1 MSKEK
6 QKKFARPKSF
16 SRYSNSQKDSIQ
28 KSSLLSKVFGN
39 QKNLDEAR
47 KSFFT
52 AYSFESNINPLRI
65 ITFFLLIAIVMSFGM
80 FFIEKNNE
88 KIYKNWKYQGISTI
102 PPSNAINFDL
112 VIQFSQKENFLD
124 CNSDNPKKL
133 LEGICDKPLKFVNE
147 MDRTQSRSQF
157 LYIFQFLLMFLLFFP
172 LGTFF
177 HRSLR
182 NIKTLKYKSSV
193 SPEKSIVWIYFAI
206 FLYFVCV
213 FISRF
218 ISKDFNIAFLVIFF
232 PFLFLS
238 YRIFKT
244 FFEIYK
250 GSFIQNKDKLFDILT
265 IKFKLWFLSFISLM
279 LFNPSII
286 TRFWAY
292 NLNSVN
298 DLIEGTKL
306 MYFSSILLIIFCF
319 LSIALVV
326 EIYKLQEIKNIK
338 IGSITV
344 DPLQ

>member
-16 SRYSNSQKDSIQ
+16 SRYSNSQKDSLQ
-28 KSSLLSKVFGN
+28 RTSLLSKIFGK

-52 AYSFESNINPLRI
+52 SYSFESNINPLRI
-65 ITFFLLIAIVMSFGM
+65 ITFLLLIAIFMCFGM
-80 FFIEKNNE
+80 FFIEKDNE
-88 KIYKNWKYQGISTI
+88 KIYNNWKYQGISSI

-112 VIQFSQKENFLD
+112 VIEFSQNESFLD
-124 CNSDNPKKL
+124 CNSTNPKEL
-133 LEGICDKPLKFVNE
+133 LEGVCDKPLFFVNE
-147 MDRTQSRSQF
+147 MNQTQSRSQF
-157 LYIFQFLLMFLLFFP
+157 LYIFQFLLMFILFFP

-193 SPEKSIVWIYFAI
+193 SPEKSIVWIYFSS

-218 ISKDFNIAFLVIFF
+218 ISKDFNIAFLIIFF

-250 GSFIQNKDKLFDILT
+250 GSFIQKKDKLFDIIT
-265 IKFKLWFLSFISLM
+265 NRFKLWFLSFITVM

-298 DLIEGTKL
+298 DLIEATKL

-338 IGSITV
+338 KGSIDV

>member
-1 MSKEK
+1 MAKEK
-6 QKKFARPKSF
+6 QKKFGKPKSF
-16 SRYSNSQKDSIQ
+16 SRISNSQKDPLQ
-28 KSSLLSKVFGN
+28 KTSFLSKILGN

-47 KSFFT
+47 KTFFT
-52 AYSFESNINPLRI
+52 AYSFETNINPLRI
-65 ITFFLLIAIVMSFGM
+65 ITLFLFIAILMCFGM

-88 KIYKNWKYQGISTI
+88 NIYKNWKYQGITSI
-102 PPSNAINFDL
+102 PPTSAINFDL
-112 VIQFSQKENFLD
+112 VIEFSQKEDFLD
-124 CNSDNPKKL
+124 CNSSNPKEL
-133 LEGICDKPLKFVNE
+133 LEGTCDTPLIFVNE
-147 MDRTQSRSQF
+147 MDKSQSRSQF

-206 FLYFVCV
+206 FLYFLSV

-218 ISKDFNIAFLVIFF
+218 ISKDFNLAFLVIIF
-232 PFLFLS
+232 PLLFLT

-244 FFEIYK
+244 FSEIYK
-250 GSFIQNKDKLFDILT
+250 GSIIQKKDKIFDILSNRC
-265 IKFKLWFLSFISLM
+265 KLWFLSFISVM

-292 NLNSVN
+292 NSDTVN
-298 DLIEGTKL
+298 DLIEGTRL
-306 MYFSSILLIIFCF
+306 MYFSSIILIIFCF
-319 LSIALVV
+319 ISISLVS

-338 IGSITV
+338 TGSIIV